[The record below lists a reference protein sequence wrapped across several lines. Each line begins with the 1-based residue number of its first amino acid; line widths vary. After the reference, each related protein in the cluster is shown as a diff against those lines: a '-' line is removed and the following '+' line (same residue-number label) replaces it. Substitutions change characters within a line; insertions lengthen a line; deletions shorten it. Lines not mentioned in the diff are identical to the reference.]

1 MRAVIAGRAGILK
14 LKTLNTDSTNMFVFK
29 HPKFYNELR
38 KKRKEFQKQQKLG
51 EKAMKDEATSNKR
64 QASSDKQQA
73 TSVKRQ
79 APEQDSD

>member
-1 MRAVIAGRAGILK
+1 VIVEPAGILK

-29 HPKFYNELR
+29 HPKFYDELR
-38 KKRKEFQKQQKLG
+38 KKRKEFQRQQKLG
-51 EKAMKDEATSNKR
+51 EKAMKDEAT
-64 QASSDKQQA
+64 SDKQQA